1 MQSNFRSL
9 DLAFV
14 LFWVALALLGIYAV
28 TVVAAALPVQLLQP
42 DWIERVCGSLR
53 GGVSFPLIALALLI
67 LSEHAFDSAEERR
80 FVTQC
85 RRWASFAAL
94 GFVLMIPLQT
104 WAGLRVVQQSNA
116 SEQAQLRPYTRALSA
131 IRAANSQADL
141 IGALAS
147 LPGTPANLGGSFKEP
162 LAQVRDQLLNEIEPQ
177 LKAKQAQLT
186 ALQNQRWQQGLLRW
200 FKDALVALFSAIGLA
215 AIGRTAAERPTLLEI
230 ILNPR
235 PQQRRQLDHALGVL
249 MPPDDDPM
257 AELPDNHKNL

>member
-28 TVVAAALPVQLLQP
+28 TVLAAALPVQLSQP
-42 DWIERVCGSLR
+42 SWIERMCGSLR

-131 IRAANSQADL
+131 IRAANS
-141 IGALAS
+141 
-147 LPGTPANLGGSFKEP
+147 
-162 LAQVRDQLLNEIEPQ
+162 
-177 LKAKQAQLT
+177 
-186 ALQNQRWQQGLLRW
+186 
-200 FKDALVALFSAIGLA
+200 
-215 AIGRTAAERPTLLEI
+215 
-230 ILNPR
+230 
-235 PQQRRQLDHALGVL
+235 
-249 MPPDDDPM
+249 
-257 AELPDNHKNL
+257 

>member
-1 MQSNFRSL
+1 M
-9 DLAFV
+9 
-14 LFWVALALLGIYAV
+14 
-28 TVVAAALPVQLLQP
+28 
-42 DWIERVCGSLR
+42 
-53 GGVSFPLIALALLI
+53 
-67 LSEHAFDSAEERR
+67 
-80 FVTQC
+80 
-85 RRWASFAAL
+85 
-94 GFVLMIPLQT
+94 
-104 WAGLRVVQQSNA
+104 
-116 SEQAQLRPYTRALSA
+116 
-131 IRAANSQADL
+131 
-141 IGALAS
+141 
-147 LPGTPANLGGSFKEP
+147 
-162 LAQVRDQLLNEIEPQ
+162 LNEIEPQ